1 MNIIPPVTSILTIV
15 LEGDEIDDLGT
26 LAEVYLD
33 HMPMTG
39 ATAAMARAILEATEA
54 VT

>member
-1 MNIIPPVTSILTIV
+1 MKISPPPTHRLTIE
-15 LEGDEIDDLGT
+15 LEGEEIDYLGT
-26 LAEVYLD
+26 LAEMYLGTGA
-33 HMPMTG
+33 TG